1 MTAAT
6 RHGNRA
12 IKGPAVIISPAAA
25 AEVVAVEVE
34 VAEVEVVEVEVA
46 AANNFVTLKCPIKI
60 YILVVE
66 LL

>member
-6 RHGNRA
+6 RHGSRA

-34 VAEVEVVEVEVA
+34 VAEVEVVEVGVA
-46 AANNFVTLKCPIKI
+46 AAN
-60 YILVVE
+60 YY
-66 LL
+66 

>member
-12 IKGPAVIISPAAA
+12 IKEPVVIISPAAA
-25 AEVVAVEVE
+25 AAVVAVEVV

-46 AANNFVTLKCPIKI
+46 AAN
-60 YILVVE
+60 YY
-66 LL
+66 